1 MKKPTICRY
10 CGGIIRLV
18 PAADV
23 YGSSTERLGMQN
35 EYLYQCQNCNARVG
49 CHKGTTRPLGDVAN
63 EFRGSLAFMFVIGI
77 ASPLLRYRDMK
88 QSGYINNLDNG
99 FFMCA
104 LFIGII
110 LAVFCSLFIGTEH
123 NDGTIRNKIIVGQK
137 RETIYL
143 SNMVTCSIIAITM
156 CIVFF
161 VPYLSVGI
169 PLLGFFVADMKMIVM
184 IGITVLVLS
193 VTFASL
199 FTLVAMLSQNKAI
212 IAVACILFSFGLL
225 FAGAMCNRMLDAPK
239 TIPAYSIG
247 ENGENT
253 AQEMENPK
261 YLDGTKR
268 EIVQFIYDVNPG
280 GQAIQCST
288 MQVVNLTRLPIYSL
302 VIVILTTGAGVWI
315 FKKKDLK

>member
-1 MKKPTICRY
+1 MNKLLSANFF
-10 CGGIIRLV
+10 RL
-18 PAADV
+18 
-23 YGSSTERLGMQN
+23 RKN
-35 EYLYQCQNCNARVG
+35 KC
-49 CHKGTTRPLGDVAN
+49 
-63 EFRGSLAFMFVIGI
+63 FWGSLAFMFVIGI

-184 IGITVLVLS
+184 IGVTVLVLS

-225 FAGAMCNRMLDAPK
+225 FAGAICNRIQA
-239 TIPAYSIG
+239 
-247 ENGENT
+247 T
-253 AQEMENPK
+253 AIIA
-261 YLDGTKR
+261 L
-268 EIVQFIYDVNPG
+268 F
-280 GQAIQCST
+280 
-288 MQVVNLTRLPIYSL
+288 
-302 VIVILTTGAGVWI
+302 
-315 FKKKDLK
+315 

>member
-1 MKKPTICRY
+1 
-10 CGGIIRLV
+10 
-18 PAADV
+18 
-23 YGSSTERLGMQN
+23 
-35 EYLYQCQNCNARVG
+35 
-49 CHKGTTRPLGDVAN
+49 
-63 EFRGSLAFMFVIGI
+63 
-77 ASPLLRYRDMK
+77 
-88 QSGYINNLDNG
+88 
-99 FFMCA
+99 MCA

-156 CIVFF
+156 CIVIFCSVSQRWNSF
-161 VPYLSVGI
+161 YLE
-169 PLLGFFVADMKMIVM
+169 FFVADMKMIVM

-288 MQVVNLTRLPIYSL
+288 MQVVNLTRIAY
-302 VIVILTTGAGVWI
+302 I
-315 FKKKDLK
+315 FLSNR

>member
-1 MKKPTICRY
+1 MNKLLSANFF
-10 CGGIIRLV
+10 RL
-18 PAADV
+18 
-23 YGSSTERLGMQN
+23 RKN
-35 EYLYQCQNCNARVG
+35 KC
-49 CHKGTTRPLGDVAN
+49 
-63 EFRGSLAFMFVIGI
+63 FRGSLAFMFVIGI

-143 SNMVTCSIIAITM
+143 SNMVTCSIIA
-156 CIVFF
+156 
-161 VPYLSVGI
+161 
-169 PLLGFFVADMKMIVM
+169 M

-302 VIVILTTGAGVWI
+302 VIVILG
-315 FKKKDLK
+315 FSRKKI

>member
-1 MKKPTICRY
+1 MNKLLSANFF
-10 CGGIIRLV
+10 RL
-18 PAADV
+18 
-23 YGSSTERLGMQN
+23 RKN
-35 EYLYQCQNCNARVG
+35 KC
-49 CHKGTTRPLGDVAN
+49 
-63 EFRGSLAFMFVIGI
+63 FWGSLAFMFVIGI
-77 ASPLLRYRDMK
+77 ASPLLRY
-88 QSGYINNLDNG
+88 
-99 FFMCA
+99 
-104 LFIGII
+104 
-110 LAVFCSLFIGTEH
+110 
-123 NDGTIRNKIIVGQK
+123 
-137 RETIYL
+137 
-143 SNMVTCSIIAITM
+143 
-156 CIVFF
+156 
-161 VPYLSVGI
+161 
-169 PLLGFFVADMKMIVM
+169 
-184 IGITVLVLS
+184 
-193 VTFASL
+193 
-199 FTLVAMLSQNKAI
+199 I

>member
-1 MKKPTICRY
+1 MEYVLKTNSLCKNYGHFKALNGLSMNVPKGSIYGLIGKNGAGKTTL
-10 CGGIIRLV
+10 IRLICGLQEPTSGDYV
-18 PAADV
+18 L
-23 YGSSTERLGMQN
+23 YGKKHIDKDITKSRRRMGAIVETPSIYVDLTAYENLKEQYKVLGI
-35 EYLYQCQNCNARVG
+35 
-49 CHKGTTRPLGDVAN
+49 PSD
-63 EFRGSLAFMFVIGI
+63 
-77 ASPLLRYRDMK
+77 
-88 QSGYINNLDNG
+88 
-99 FFMCA
+99 
-104 LFIGII
+104 
-110 LAVFCSLFIGTEH
+110 
-123 NDGTIRNKIIVGQK
+123 DGTIRNKIIVGQK

>member
-1 MKKPTICRY
+1 MNKLLSANFF
-10 CGGIIRLV
+10 RL
-18 PAADV
+18 
-23 YGSSTERLGMQN
+23 RKN
-35 EYLYQCQNCNARVG
+35 KC
-49 CHKGTTRPLGDVAN
+49 
-63 EFRGSLAFMFVIGI
+63 FRGSLAFMFVIGI

-247 ENGENT
+247 EIAKLCGVSVRTVQYYDERGILIPSELSEGGRRLYSEDDYKKLKIICFLRDAGISIKSIGELLS
-253 AQEMENPK
+253 ESNPTVMNRK
-261 YLDGTKR
+261 QL
-268 EIVQFIYDVNPG
+268 
-280 GQAIQCST
+280 
-288 MQVVNLTRLPIYSL
+288 
-302 VIVILTTGAGVWI
+302 
-315 FKKKDLK
+315 

>member
-1 MKKPTICRY
+1 MNKLLSANFF
-10 CGGIIRLV
+10 RL
-18 PAADV
+18 
-23 YGSSTERLGMQN
+23 RKN
-35 EYLYQCQNCNARVG
+35 KC
-49 CHKGTTRPLGDVAN
+49 
-63 EFRGSLAFMFVIGI
+63 FRGSLAFMFVIGI

-199 FTLVAMLSQNKAI
+199 FYIVKEENHYCTGEDCPICANIHQAEQTLRNVGNGTITIATINPML
-212 IAVACILFSFGLL
+212 ILFVLL
-225 FAGAMCNRMLDAPK
+225 ITGQFL
-239 TIPAYSIG
+239 
-247 ENGENT
+247 
-253 AQEMENPK
+253 
-261 YLDGTKR
+261 
-268 EIVQFIYDVNPG
+268 IVSD
-280 GQAIQCST
+280 T
-288 MQVVNLTRLPIYSL
+288 SL
-302 VIVILTTGAGVWI
+302 VSQKVRLN
-315 FKKKDLK
+315 D